1 MNRCRLV
8 SCVLLTTSL
17 VACTST
23 VTAPPTSSSGAPS
36 AAASTP
42 APTPVRSSNPIPEAA
57 QVAEL
62 LYAGAE
68 FYAPPDPL
76 PPAPPGTLI
85 RVQRIDPGDAPVRIY
100 RVLYHST
107 SFVGDLDTAV
117 SGTIWVP
124 AGPSPLGGYPI
135 MAFGHGNDG
144 SADICANSKPDRM
157 DGIWYWPFA
166 LEMVRNGYVFA
177 YTDYEGLGT
186 PGPMMFAVREA
197 MGRSALDSV
206 RAAHDLLGSAVGDR
220 AVAYGHSL
228 GAWAALGA
236 GEIAPDY
243 APDANLKAVVV
254 LSGGD
259 LIHPEPSPPDATS
272 RVFMQAVAGLSA
284 AFPGLRADDV
294 LTPKGLAE
302 LHWIEETCEL
312 DAVFGDTLIAEMVD
326 TPPHELASWV
336 DALNEINARSA
347 PTPVFLAVGGLED
360 ESLADGM
367 RETAAVLCQTS
378 DDVRFTVVP
387 GADHDSIVFDT
398 LIDALPWMTG
408 WMDGRPQPGNCVG

>member
-1 MNRCRLV
+1 MSSAPLSAN
-8 SCVLLTTSL
+8 SSI
-17 VACTST
+17 S
-23 VTAPPTSSSGAPS
+23 PPTPS
-36 AAASTP
+36 PSTT
-42 APTPVRSSNPIPEAA
+42 AQIPEAA
-57 QVAEL
+57 RVAEL
-62 LYAGAE
+62 LYADHD

-76 PPAPPGTLI
+76 PPAPPGTLVRI
-85 RVQRIDPGDAPVRIY
+85 QRISSGGAPVRIY

-107 SFVGDLDTAV
+107 SFIGDRDTAV

-124 AGPSPLGGYPI
+124 AGPPPLDGYPT
-135 MAFGHGNDG
+135 MALGHGNDG
-144 SADICANSKPDRM
+144 SADICANSLPDRM
-157 DGIWYWPFA
+157 EDIWYWDFA
-166 LEMVRNGYVFA
+166 LEMVKNGYVVA

-197 MGRSALDSV
+197 MGRSILDSV
-206 RAAHDLLGSAVGDR
+206 RAAHDLLGSAAGDR

-228 GAWAALGA
+228 GAFAALGA

-243 APDANLKAVVV
+243 APDANLKAVVA

-259 LIHPEPSPPDATS
+259 LVKPEPSPPDATS
-272 RVFMQAVAGLSA
+272 RVFMQAVAGFSA
-284 AFPGLRADDV
+284 AFPGLRADEV

-347 PTPVFLAVGGLED
+347 PTPVFLAVGALED
-360 ESLADGM
+360 ESLARGM
-367 RETAAVLCQTS
+367 RETAALLCQTS
-378 DDVRFTVVP
+378 DKVRFAVYS
-387 GADHDSIVFDT
+387 GANHDSIIADSSIDT
-398 LIDALPWMTG
+398 LPWITS
-408 WMDGRPQPGNCVG
+408 WMKGRPQPGNCAR